1 MKVTRDV
8 ILDLWPVYEAGE
20 ASADTR
26 ALVEQY
32 LHEDPEFARLVRE
45 NGGSKALRPTPLS
58 LPRDSEMDT
67 LLRTQQ
73 LLSYRRSALLL
84 GLTLVATSAY
94 LRLYRIFMLTV
105 ALLSLLVWVGLML
118 FGRRWFRLPRR

>member
-8 ILDLWPVYEAGE
+8 ILDLWPLYESGE
-20 ASADTR
+20 ASAETR

-32 LHEDPEFARLVRE
+32 LQEDPEFASLVRE
-45 NGGSKALRPTPLS
+45 NGGSKALRPTPLT
-58 LPRDSEMDT
+58 LPRDSEMET

-84 GLTLVATSAY
+84 GLTLLATSAY
-94 LRLYRIFMLTV
+94 LRFYRMVLLSV
-105 ALLSLLVWVGLML
+105 SVLSLLVWLVLML
-118 FGRRWFRLPRR
+118 FGRRLFRLPRQ

>member
-45 NGGSKALRPTPLS
+45 NGGSKALGPTPLS

-67 LLRTQQ
+67 LLRTQK
-73 LLSYRRSALLL
+73 LVDYRRQALLL
-84 GLTLVATSAY
+84 SLGLFGFSAIFRYGRLVIMAVS
-94 LRLYRIFMLTV
+94 F
-105 ALLSLLVWVGLML
+105 LSFLAWLGLGL
-118 FGRRWFRLPRR
+118 FGRRLFRLPRK

>member
-45 NGGSKALRPTPLS
+45 NGGSKALGPTPLS

-94 LRLYRIFMLTV
+94 LRYYRMLMLAASV
-105 ALLSLLVWVGLML
+105 LSLLVWMGLTL